1 MAIVKVA
8 KDEAA
13 GKFEPGDYVLVRH
26 TDVGTEFWCLAIE
39 HNTTYYT
46 LAILLNGAIL
56 NMTGN
61 SIGNV
66 SASKAYE
73 IVDIRPSNKVK
84 LTLSFDK

>member
-46 LAILLNGAIL
+46 LPILLPVIFKIAPFNKIA
-56 NMTGN
+56 
-61 SIGNV
+61 NV
-66 SASKAYE
+66 
-73 IVDIRPSNKVK
+73 
-84 LTLSFDK
+84 